1 MDFYPF
7 IEMPEYNLEKG
18 LINGLPV
25 DDLMKA
31 MRNINTGAKRERKTP
46 AKTKRKRGGPKRVSC
61 SFMRWRK
68 DNYEEIKKTYFNDYE
83 SNVTNGDEE
92 SILNYYKE
100 KDLGEPKKNNDGR

>member
-1 MDFYPF
+1 MDSLIQL
-7 IEMPEYNLEKG
+7 IEMPKYNLEKG
-18 LINGLPV
+18 LINGLPI

-68 DNYEEIKKTYFNDYE
+68 DNCSSFVRIRA
-83 SNVTNGDEE
+83 S
-92 SILNYYKE
+92 
-100 KDLGEPKKNNDGR
+100 